1 MQVVQAHLLL
11 SACSARARPCVQ
23 ARPCAGSCAD
33 VKGGLGIDDCTVC
46 QALYEEAS
54 LSPTLQC
61 NCQPPPLTMDCVI
74 GCKAT
79 SPALAVLPTRPAR
92 ATRCSADGEACA
104 CQYYKASDEGVTL
117 HSSPMPVLPQQ
128 WDAPVSYTS
137 KCHTHNIGHVVG
149 ARQLHA
155 ILFFNATR
163 VTSWAAGLA
172 RPGWPAAGAPCGH
185 KCSQQLFSSPPVASV
200 IMIPVQLVNLGGPNT
215 VGLVCECG
223 ER

>member
-155 ILFFNATR
+155 ILFFQCHQGNQLGCRAGPARLASCRCTMR
-163 VTSWAAGLA
+163 AQVQPTAVLITPSSIGDNDTSTA
-172 RPGWPAAGAPCGH
+172 CE
-185 KCSQQLFSSPPVASV
+185 
-200 IMIPVQLVNLGGPNT
+200 LGGAQHRGPG
-215 VGLVCECG
+215 V
-223 ER
+223 